1 MPEGVGKGKGKVCFE
16 SMHLRH
22 FTEAGGISYGGH
34 LLRQMPCI
42 DEIGCMDAPV
52 GPWRK
57 KARRG
62 RCWGLIPIAI
72 VDDRLKT
79 RGTTLNVRALMC
91 GALLA
96 QGWIAQGQI
105 CTRFS
110 AANSRF
116 ARARCVIALLRRCGE
131 RSRSGR
137 HDLPGS

>member
-1 MPEGVGKGKGKVCFE
+1 MPVPFPPP
-16 SMHLRH
+16 L
-22 FTEAGGISYGGH
+22 
-34 LLRQMPCI
+34 PCI
-42 DEIGCMDAPV
+42 GEIDCMDAPV

-62 RCWGLIPIAI
+62 RCWGLIPLAI

-96 QGWIAQGQI
+96 QGWIVQGQI

-116 ARARCVIALLRRCGE
+116 ARALCVIALLRRCGE